1 MLPTLLLLIALV
13 VATWLCCHLYQ
24 KVALHFHFFDHPN
37 ERSAHTEP
45 TPTGAGIVIVI
56 GFYLGLTI
64 AWQQQLIA
72 ANMFMATFGGLPV
85 AAIGLIDDRKKLH
98 WSLRAVTHLCAAA
111 WCIYYVG
118 FPSLTILATT
128 LDTGTAGLVF
138 GVIALVWLLN
148 LYNFMD
154 GMDGIAAS
162 ETVFVCGAAAFLS
175 GFEIDGWGLINM
187 LLMAVSLGFLI
198 INWPKA
204 KLFMGDI
211 GSGFLGLTLG
221 VLILAY
227 NEISVWTWMILLSYF
242 VTDAC
247 LTILLRLVH
256 RENITEPHS
265 QHAYQHLTRVIGDAK
280 NLYLVILINMLWIF
294 PIAILSVRFPEYGVL
309 LLLLSSLPLLLAE
322 FVCGAGQDQP
332 RLKRLRV

>member
-1 MLPTLLLLIALV
+1 MLPTLLIALV
-13 VATWLCCHLYQ
+13 VATWLSCHLYR
-24 KVALHFHFFDHPN
+24 KIALRFHFFDHPN

-72 ANMFMATFGGLPV
+72 TNILMATLGGLPV

-98 WSLRAVTHLCAAA
+98 WSLRAVIHLCAAA

-118 FPSLTILATT
+118 FPSLMISGTP

-154 GMDGIAAS
+154 GIDGIAAS
-162 ETVFVCGAAAFLS
+162 ETVFVCGAAAVLS
-175 GFEIDGWGLINM
+175 GFQSEGWGLVN
-187 LLMAVSLGFLI
+187 LLLIAVALGFLI
-198 INWPKA
+198 INWPRA
-204 KLFMGDI
+204 KLFMGDV

-221 VLILAY
+221 VLILAH

-247 LTILLRLVH
+247 LTILLRLMH
-256 RENITEPHS
+256 RENITESHS
-265 QHAYQHLTRVIGDAK
+265 QHAYQHLARVIGDAK
-280 NLYLVILINMLWIF
+280 TVYLVILINMLWLF

-309 LLLLSSLPLLLAE
+309 LLLLASLPLLLAE
-322 FVCGAGQDQP
+322 FICGAGQDQP
-332 RLKRLRV
+332 RLKFLRG

>member
-1 MLPTLLLLIALV
+1 MLPVLLIALV
-13 VATWLCCHLYQ
+13 VATWLSCHLYRNI
-24 KVALHFHFFDHPN
+24 ALHFHFFDHPN

-45 TPTGAGIVIVI
+45 TPTGAGIVMVI
-56 GFYLGLTI
+56 GFYLVLSI
-64 AWQQQLIA
+64 ASQQQLIA
-72 ANMFMATFGGLPV
+72 TNILMATFGGLPV
-85 AAIGLIDDRKKLH
+85 AAIGFIDDRKKLH
-98 WSLRAVTHLCAAA
+98 WSLRAVIHLLAAA

-118 FPSLTILATT
+118 FPTLIILGTT
-128 LDTGTAGLVF
+128 LDTGTASLVF

-154 GMDGIAAS
+154 GIDGIAAS

-175 GFEIDGWGLINM
+175 GFEVEGWGLINL

-204 KLFMGDI
+204 KLFMGDV

-227 NEISVWTWMILLSYF
+227 NEISVLTWMILLGYF

-247 LTILLRLVH
+247 LTIVLRLVH
-256 RENITEPHS
+256 RENITESHS

-280 NLYLVILINMLWIF
+280 TLYLVILINMLWLF

-309 LLLLSSLPLLLAE
+309 LLLLAALPLLLAE
-322 FVCGAGQDQP
+322 FICGAGQDQP